1 VTETSNGP
9 SDGAVDEPVLFSIHR
24 ADLPTYLAFA
34 ETHQHVFFSK
44 ALRAWVSLD
53 PEMSIGLIRDRRL
66 AAVGTEAP
74 LAAFAKRFGCPM
86 PAMILAAGHIPAMLE
101 GNAHASVRRSLAII
115 LADKRDALATA
126 MSRLAEMHVRPLYE
140 ENEIDLVAAVLVPLT
155 ASVFGTVLGVGSSM
169 AAGRFAGARIFD
181 RFASLAALR
190 EAEAEMAET
199 LADIRRK
206 LGEDC
211 LEAAVGA
218 RLALNVLGR
227 DTIVGTFGA
236 GLIRLI
242 PSADPVRLDAIE
254 YPEGLPD
261 TGVPFVERV
270 AREEFGFRGNLI
282 RSGDRFRLYLRGLL
296 GGEDRDPRQLF
307 GVGHHACLGRQLSLD
322 LWGCLTA
329 ALSAI
334 PRSARLVDI
343 AYEDDN
349 FFNIPRSV
357 RLGLSS

>member
-1 VTETSNGP
+1 MSNPP
-9 SDGAVDEPVLFSIHR
+9 SEVAVDEPVLFSIHR

-34 ETHQHVFFSK
+34 KTQPYAFFSK
-44 ALRAWVSLD
+44 SLRAWVSLD
-53 PEMSIGLIRDRRL
+53 PETSIGLIRDRRL
-66 AAVGTEAP
+66 AAVGTEGP
-74 LAAFAKRFGCPM
+74 LAAFAERFGCPM
-86 PAMILAAGHIPAMLE
+86 PAMIFAAGHIPAMLE
-101 GNAHASVRRSLAII
+101 GDAHASARRSLAII

-140 ENEIDLVAAVLVPLT
+140 ENEIDLLAAVLTPLT
-155 ASVFGTVLGVGSSM
+155 ASVFGTILRVGSSK

-190 EAEAEMAET
+190 EAEIEMAET

-206 LGEDC
+206 LEEDC
-211 LEAAVGA
+211 PEAAVGGH
-218 RLALNVLGR
+218 LALNVLGR
-227 DTIVGTFGA
+227 DTIVGTFAA

-242 PSADPVRLDAIE
+242 PSADAIRLDAIE
-254 YPEGLPD
+254 YPTGLPD

-270 AREEFGFRGNLI
+270 AREEFEFHGNVI

-296 GGEDRDPRQLF
+296 DGEDRDPRQLF

-322 LWGCLTA
+322 LWGSLTA

-334 PRSARLVDI
+334 PRSARLVDV
-343 AYEDDN
+343 AHEEDN